1 MKVVLLNM
9 VWPAIYV
16 SEALSRCWFLV
27 LGTIVIELF
36 VISYF
41 LKFSWK
47 KSFFA
52 SLIGNCVSGFAGTI
66 VMNTGVID
74 YKRIFDAASTAGMKH
89 FFVEHDFPKDAY
101 ESLNISFKNLS
112 KMLG

>member
-1 MKVVLLNM
+1 M

-27 LGTIVIELF
+27 IGTIIIQLF
-36 VISYF
+36 VIRDF

-52 SLIGNCVSGFAGTI
+52 SLIGNCVLGFIGTI
-66 VMNTGVID
+66 VMTFANRVI
-74 YKRIFDAASTAGMKH
+74 AESTK
-89 FFVEHDFPKDAY
+89 PIIKY
-101 ESLNISFKNLS
+101 
-112 KMLG
+112 